1 MSHGDTQL
9 HPVTVHV
16 DNIHELAAGAA
27 SPVRHKVR
35 QGKAITKNLTA
46 GTPIIDVAPYD
57 ETRVYILMDVGGNNI
72 VLCTDLSQA
81 QDPANVIA
89 TIPNPNGFVLTAGN
103 TVPYKIEGCGR
114 MWAVANAFP
123 SQLTMWFV
131 HESP

>member
-9 HPVTVHV
+9 APVPVHV
-16 DNIHELAAGAA
+16 DNLHELMAGAA

-46 GTPIIDVAPYD
+46 AIPVIDVAPYD
-57 ETRVYILMDVGGNNI
+57 ETRLYILMQVGGNNI

-81 QDPANVIA
+81 QDPNNQVA
-89 TIPNPNGFVLTAGN
+89 TVPNPDGFLLTAGN
-103 TVPYKIEGCGR
+103 TLPYKIEGCGR
-114 MWAVANAFP
+114 LWAVGNSYPA
-123 SQLTMWFV
+123 QLTMWFV